1 MSCPKGVY
9 SKESKRGSI
18 EISKGILVATRGNLK
33 LSQFQYHLISVWLTY
48 IDGTCYLE
56 PPKRVLPKLSYWI
69 QSVVRAE
76 GK

>member
-18 EISKGILVATRGNLK
+18 EISKGMRGNLK
-33 LSQFQYHLISVWLTY
+33 LSQFQYLLISVWLTY

-56 PPKRVLPKLSYWI
+56 ALKRVLPKTELLDT
-69 QSVVRAE
+69 VG
-76 GK
+76 GKSRG